1 MLGFI
6 IFFLPIVYVLKDIIK
21 NKNKIDKY
29 KLNIILCI
37 SLIFILALFQ
47 GHILVTPSNS
57 IYVALILSLEKN
69 KKIKD

>member
-37 SLIFILALFQ
+37 ALIFILALFQ

>member
-37 SLIFILALFQ
+37 ALIFILALFQ
-47 GHILVTPSNS
+47 GYILVTPSNS

>member
-21 NKNKIDKY
+21 NKIDKY

-37 SLIFILALFQ
+37 ALIFILALFQ

>member
-37 SLIFILALFQ
+37 DLIFILALFH

>member
-37 SLIFILALFQ
+37 DLIFILALFQ